1 MKFLTLLL
9 GILDKLLGA
18 WAESRW
24 KQQGRQETIKEANDA
39 INRQIALG
47 EAAISV
53 LILSALNGCATVS
66 TVPANSYCVIAKPIT
81 YDVTKDTSETAR
93 EIEAH
98 NSIFVCLCENDCPK
112 DK

>member
-39 INRQIALG
+39 INEQIALG
-47 EAAISV
+47 EAAI
-53 LILSALNGCATVS
+53 ILPDPDRTERLRNRFDRSR
-66 TVPANSYCVIAKPIT
+66 K
-81 YDVTKDTSETAR
+81 
-93 EIEAH
+93 
-98 NSIFVCLCENDCPK
+98 
-112 DK
+112 

>member
-1 MKFLTLLL
+1 
-9 GILDKLLGA
+9 LDKLLGA
-18 WAESRW
+18 WNVKHRW
-24 KQQGRQETIKEANDA
+24 KQQGRQETIKEMNDA
-39 INRQIALG
+39 INGKLHLAKLPLLL
-47 EAAISV
+47 

-81 YDVTKDTSETAR
+81 YDVTKDTSQTAR

>member
-1 MKFLTLLL
+1 
-9 GILDKLLGA
+9 LDKLLGA
-18 WAESRW
+18 WNESKRW
-24 KQQGRQETIKEANDA
+24 KQQGRQETIKEMNDA
-39 INRQIALG
+39 INGKLHLAKLP
-47 EAAISV
+47 SLL

-81 YDVTKDTSETAR
+81 YDVTKDTSQTAR

>member
-1 MKFLTLLL
+1 MPSTGKLHLAKLPLLL
-9 GILDKLLGA
+9 
-18 WAESRW
+18 
-24 KQQGRQETIKEANDA
+24 
-39 INRQIALG
+39 
-47 EAAISV
+47 

-81 YDVTKDTSETAR
+81 YDVTKDTSQTAR